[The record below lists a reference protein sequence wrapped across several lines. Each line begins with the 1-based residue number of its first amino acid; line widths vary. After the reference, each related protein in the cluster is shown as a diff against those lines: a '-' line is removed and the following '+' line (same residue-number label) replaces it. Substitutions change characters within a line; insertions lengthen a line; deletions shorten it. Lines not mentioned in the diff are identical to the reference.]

1 MPNTM
6 ATSQDVLTG
15 FQFSLEI
22 DGVAQGWFKSC
33 SGLGSESEVITV
45 DVVNDKGQTIK
56 QKVPGIHTYGDITLE
71 ASLTPDKY
79 LWEWRK
85 QVTDGKYTEFRRN
98 GSIVVYDS
106 TLAEKARWN
115 FVNGWPSSW
124 TGAELAA
131 GSTDVVTESVT
142 IAHEGIE
149 RV

>member
-1 MPNTM
+1 MPETM
-6 ATSQDVLTG
+6 ATSQNVLTG

-33 SGLGSESEVITV
+33 SGLGTESEVITV
-45 DVVNDKGQTIK
+45 DVVNEKGQTIK

-71 ASLTPDKY
+71 ASLTDDKF

-85 QVTDGKYTEFRRN
+85 QVLDGKYKEFRRN

-106 TLAEKARWN
+106 TYAEQARWN

-124 TGAELAA
+124 SGAELSA
-131 GSTDVVTESVT
+131 GSSDAVTESVT

>member
-1 MPNTM
+1 MPETM
-6 ATSQDVLTG
+6 ATSQNVLTG

-33 SGLGSESEVITV
+33 SGLGTETEVITV
-45 DVVNDKGQTIK
+45 DVVNEKGQSLK
-56 QKVPGIHTYGDITLE
+56 QKVPGLHTYGDITLE
-71 ASLTPDKY
+71 ASLTDDKF

-85 QVTDGKYTEFRRN
+85 QVLDGKFSEFRRN

-106 TLAEKARWN
+106 TYTEKARWN

-124 TGAELAA
+124 TGAELSA
-131 GSTDVVTESVT
+131 GSSDAVTESVT

>member
-1 MPNTM
+1 MPEMM
-6 ATSQDVLTG
+6 ATSQNVLTG

-33 SGLGSESEVITV
+33 SGLGTESEVITV
-45 DVVNDKGQTIK
+45 DVVNEKGQTIK

-71 ASLTPDKY
+71 ACLTDDKY

-85 QVTDGKYTEFRRN
+85 EVIDGQYKGFRRN

-106 TLAEKARWN
+106 TYTEQARWN
-115 FVNGWPSSW
+115 FINGWPSSW
-124 TGAELAA
+124 SGAELSA
-131 GSTDVVTESVT
+131 GSSDAVTESVT

>member
-1 MPNTM
+1 MPGLM

-33 SGLGSESEVITV
+33 SGLGSESEVITI
-45 DVVNDKGQTIK
+45 DVVNEKGQTIK

-71 ASLTPDKY
+71 TSLTPDKY
-79 LWEWRK
+79 LWEWRQ
-85 QVTDGKYTEFRRN
+85 QVIQGKYTDFRRN
-98 GSIVVYDS
+98 GSIVVYNAS
-106 TLAEKARWN
+106 LEEKARWN
-115 FVNGWPSSW
+115 FINGWPSSW
-124 TGAELAA
+124 SGAELSA
-131 GSTDVVTESVT
+131 GSSDAVTESVT